1 MSRRQRSRGGP
12 VEVTRPLGIVA
23 TGRRRGL
30 RVTMVSQDGR
40 EGVELRHVALSPT
53 AAVAPLGHR
62 TVVPLTALAA
72 VVALLAGV
80 KTGEKP

>member
-1 MSRRQRSRGGP
+1 
-12 VEVTRPLGIVA
+12 
-23 TGRRRGL
+23 
-30 RVTMVSQDGR
+30 MVSQDGR